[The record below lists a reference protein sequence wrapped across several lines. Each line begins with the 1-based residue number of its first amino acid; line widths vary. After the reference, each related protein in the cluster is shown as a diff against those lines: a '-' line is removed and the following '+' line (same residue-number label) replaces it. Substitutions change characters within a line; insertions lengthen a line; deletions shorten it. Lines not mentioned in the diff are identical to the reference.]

1 MAYSHEICLEQEV
14 LNEFLAEV
22 KGFIFRNEH
31 YGNLVMTKELEE
43 LRYELADLKNSVF
56 PNDSLEPLREIRK
69 RGREIYE
76 IFKKATP
83 LPHV

>member
-1 MAYSHEICLEQEV
+1 MAYSYEICLEQEV

-31 YGNLVMTKELEE
+31 YENLVMTKELKE
-43 LRYELADLKNSVF
+43 LRYELAVLKNSVF
-56 PNDSLEPLREIRK
+56 PNDSLEPLQKIETRA
-69 RGREIYE
+69 REIYE
-76 IFKKATP
+76 IFKKETP